1 MVSIVTE
8 NPILEKEI
16 KGLLNILVDAGT
28 GLHSQIVI
36 MEQGGGLSIKTAEPM
51 ERDKE
56 IIRLP
61 RNVLMPGDQ
70 YIVDIKNNNFVI
82 HYPETSIASDLQRRV
97 INSMYEIYNLC
108 DKVNLHEKYS
118 FLLSMRGCF
127 PLLDYMA
134 TERDFISGP
143 YKDWV
148 QMLRVGPSDDQY
160 RKVVANTYV
169 KTRPLGY
176 SDHIRE
182 SSVSMI
188 MPILDFMNHHWEGG
202 FFAVG
207 QAGTRRGDLVM
218 HSSQPI
224 KGSTECYANY
234 GVMDAFDSLVR
245 YDFVDEYA
253 PIIRSVSVDFEGP
266 AGDLIRVGSSQGF
279 TFNTELKPEMQDLRR
294 YIPDIK
300 VKDGALTAS
309 HLIIPIGTSV
319 LALARVLNVVIRE
332 YNQLHSKTMGEP
344 EIRAWRARMQQ
355 HVIEKNKAYYSG
367 ILDLI
372 SNMPLDQRESFGV
385 SRVKDMADLQIKKL
399 STYEIQY

>member
-1 MVSIVTE
+1 MVSIVSE
-8 NPILEKEI
+8 NPALEKEI
-16 KGLLNILVDAGT
+16 KGLLNTLVDAGT
-28 GLHSQIVI
+28 GIHSQLVI
-36 MEQGGGLSIKTAEPM
+36 EEQGGGLSIKTAEPM
-51 ERDKE
+51 DRDKE

-61 RNVLMPGDQ
+61 RTVLMPGDQ
-70 YIVDIKNNNFVI
+70 YLVDIKDKNFII
-82 HYPETSIASDLQRRV
+82 HYPETSIVSDLQRRV

-108 DKVNLHEKYS
+108 NKVRLHEQYS

-143 YKDWV
+143 YKEWV
-148 QMLRVGPSDDQY
+148 QMLRMGPSDEQY

-207 QAGTRRGDLVM
+207 QAGTRKGDLVM

-224 KGSTECYANY
+224 KGSKECYANY

-245 YDFVDEYA
+245 YDFVDEFA
-253 PIIRSVSVDFEGP
+253 PIIRSVSLDFEGP

-300 VKDGALTAS
+300 VKEGALEVS
-309 HLIIPIGTSV
+309 HLIIPSGASV
-319 LALARVLNVVIRE
+319 LALARVLNMVIRE
-332 YNQLHSKTMGEP
+332 YNQLHSKTMSEP

-355 HVIEKNKAYYSG
+355 HVIEKNKAFYAG
-367 ILDLI
+367 MLDFVAKL
-372 SNMPLDQRESFGV
+372 PAEQRDSFCV
-385 SRVKDMADLQIKKL
+385 SRVKGMAELQQRKL
-399 STYEIQY
+399 GVYEIQY